1 MNTKEFII
9 SSSSDGL
16 ALSALLIQPDTALK
30 GVIVILHGMAEHKE
44 RYVDFMQACVKVGYA
59 ALIYDH
65 RGHGESVCS
74 KDDYGYFYEEDA
86 CYIVEDVKDVI
97 NYVRQAFPS
106 VPVILFAHS
115 MGTLVARLYCKKYDD
130 TIDKLILSGPVVKN
144 PLVTAAL
151 FLTKVLSL
159 CFGKYHRSHFIQSL
173 AFGEYDRKFEGTHEN
188 RWLSENLH
196 NVMAY
201 NVEEKDGFIFTLN
214 GFKNLFLMVKRT
226 FDGKGWEVKNSN
238 LPILFLAGE
247 NDPVIGSVQ
256 QLHQAEDD
264 MRKQGY
270 DRMEEKIYPH
280 MRHEIL
286 QEEKKDTVI
295 HDILEFIES

>member
-16 ALSALLIQPDTALK
+16 ALSALLIQPDTVLK

-44 RYVDFMQACVKVGYA
+44 RYIDFMQACATVGYA

-97 NYVRQAFPS
+97 DHVRQVFPS

-144 PLVTAAL
+144 QLVTAAL
-151 FLTKVLSL
+151 FLTKVLRL
-159 CFGKYHRSHFIQSL
+159 CFGKHHRSHFIQSL
-173 AFGEYDRKFEGTHEN
+173 AFGGYDRKFEGTHEN
-188 RWLSENLH
+188 RWLSENMH

-201 NVEEKDGFIFTLN
+201 NAEEKDGFIFTLN

-226 FDGKGWEVKNSN
+226 FDGKGWNVKNPN
-238 LPILFLAGE
+238 LSILFLAGE
-247 NDPVIGSVQ
+247 NDPVIGSVK
-256 QLHQAEDD
+256 QLHQTEDD

-270 DRMEEKIYPH
+270 DMIKEKLYPH

-295 HDILEFIES
+295 RDILDFIEF

>member
-16 ALSALLIQPDTALK
+16 ALSALLIQPDIALK

-44 RYVDFMQACVKVGYA
+44 RYIDFMQACAKVGYT

-97 NYVRQAFPS
+97 NHVRQVFPS

-151 FLTKVLSL
+151 F
-159 CFGKYHRSHFIQSL
+159 
-173 AFGEYDRKFEGTHEN
+173 
-188 RWLSENLH
+188 
-196 NVMAY
+196 
-201 NVEEKDGFIFTLN
+201 
-214 GFKNLFLMVKRT
+214 
-226 FDGKGWEVKNSN
+226 
-238 LPILFLAGE
+238 
-247 NDPVIGSVQ
+247 
-256 QLHQAEDD
+256 
-264 MRKQGY
+264 
-270 DRMEEKIYPH
+270 
-280 MRHEIL
+280 
-286 QEEKKDTVI
+286 
-295 HDILEFIES
+295 

>member
-44 RYVDFMQACVKVGYA
+44 RYVDFMQACAKVGYA

-115 MGTLVARLYCKKYDD
+115 MGTLIARLYCKKYDD

-188 RWLSENLH
+188 RWLSENMH

-226 FDGKGWEVKNSN
+226 FDGKGWEVKNPN

-270 DRMEEKIYPH
+270 DMMEEKIYPH

-295 HDILEFIES
+295 HDILDFIES

>member
-44 RYVDFMQACVKVGYA
+44 RYVDFMQDCAKVGYA

-97 NYVRQAFPS
+97 DQVRQVFPS

-188 RWLSENLH
+188 RWLSENMH

-295 HDILEFIES
+295 HDILDFIES

>member
-44 RYVDFMQACVKVGYA
+44 RYVDFMQVCAKVGYA

-188 RWLSENLH
+188 RWLSENMH

-226 FDGKGWEVKNSN
+226 FDGKGWEVKNPN

-270 DRMEEKIYPH
+270 DMMEEKIYPH

-295 HDILEFIES
+295 HDILDFIES

>member
-44 RYVDFMQACVKVGYA
+44 RYVDFMQACAKVGYA

-115 MGTLVARLYCKKYDD
+115 MGTLIARLYCKKYDD

-188 RWLSENLH
+188 RWLSENMH

-226 FDGKGWEVKNSN
+226 FDGKGWKVKNPN

-270 DRMEEKIYPH
+270 DMMEEKIYPH

-295 HDILEFIES
+295 HDILDFIES

>member
-44 RYVDFMQACVKVGYA
+44 RYVDFMQACAKVGYA

-115 MGTLVARLYCKKYDD
+115 MGTLIARLYCKKYDD

-173 AFGEYDRKFEGTHEN
+173 AFGEYDRKFEGAHEN
-188 RWLSENLH
+188 RWLSENMH

>member
-44 RYVDFMQACVKVGYA
+44 RYVDFMQVCAKVGYA

-130 TIDKLILSGPVVKN
+130 TIGKLILSGPVVKN
-144 PLVTAAL
+144 LLVTAAL

-188 RWLSENLH
+188 RWLSENMH

-295 HDILEFIES
+295 HDILDFIES

>member
-44 RYVDFMQACVKVGYA
+44 RYVDFMQVCAKVGYA

-115 MGTLVARLYCKKYDD
+115 MGTLIARLYCKKYDD

-188 RWLSENLH
+188 RWLSENMH

>member
-16 ALSALLIQPDTALK
+16 ALSALLIQPDTALR

-44 RYVDFMQACVKVGYA
+44 RYVDFMQACAKVGYA

-115 MGTLVARLYCKKYDD
+115 MGTLVARLYCKKYDY

-159 CFGKYHRSHFIQSL
+159 CFGKHHRSHFIQSL

-188 RWLSENLH
+188 RWLSENMH

-270 DRMEEKIYPH
+270 DMMEEKIYPH

>member
-1 MNTKEFII
+1 M
-9 SSSSDGL
+9 
-16 ALSALLIQPDTALK
+16 
-30 GVIVILHGMAEHKE
+30 
-44 RYVDFMQACVKVGYA
+44 
-59 ALIYDH
+59 
-65 RGHGESVCS
+65 
-74 KDDYGYFYEEDA
+74 
-86 CYIVEDVKDVI
+86 EDVKDVI

-115 MGTLVARLYCKKYDD
+115 MGTLIARLYCKKYDD

-188 RWLSENLH
+188 RWLSENMH

-270 DRMEEKIYPH
+270 DMMEEKIYPH

>member
-30 GVIVILHGMAEHKE
+30 GAIVILHGMAEHKE
-44 RYVDFMQACVKVGYA
+44 RYVDFMQACAKVGYA

-188 RWLSENLH
+188 RWLSENMH